1 MAAEGSS
8 NPLVA
13 LSAALAALVAAAMP
27 CAVGIRAK
35 GAPPLSGTLWRP
47 DVVVASEQ
55 VFPDV
60 GEAEILHP
68 DGALWRAGG
77 GGGRPRPTDHPLRRG
92 EAPGARPPPPAGAG
106 PGRGWAYSL
115 PR

>member
-8 NPLVA
+8 NPLVE
-13 LSAALAALVAAAMP
+13 LSTALAALVAATTPRAIG
-27 CAVGIRAK
+27 VRAK

-47 DVVVASEQ
+47 EVVVTSEQ

-68 DGALWRAGG
+68 SGALSRARVA
-77 GGGRPRPTDHPLRRG
+77 GRDPGTNIVALRLDTPI
-92 EAPGARPPPPAGAG
+92 EIAP
-106 PGRGWAYSL
+106 
-115 PR
+115 

>member
-8 NPLVA
+8 NPLVE
-13 LSAALAALVAAAMP
+13 LSAALAALVAAVTP
-27 CAVGIRAK
+27 RAVGVRAK

-60 GEAEILHP
+60 NEAEILVVSQFECNSLREP
-68 DGALWRAGG
+68 LDAARAAPSPFPYAWRKAACG
-77 GGGRPRPTDHPLRRG
+77 
-92 EAPGARPPPPAGAG
+92 
-106 PGRGWAYSL
+106 
-115 PR
+115 